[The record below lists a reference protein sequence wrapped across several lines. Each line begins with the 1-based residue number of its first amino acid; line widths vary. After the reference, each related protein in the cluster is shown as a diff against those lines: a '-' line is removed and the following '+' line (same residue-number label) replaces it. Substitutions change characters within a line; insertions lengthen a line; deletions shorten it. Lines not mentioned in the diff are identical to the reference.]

1 MPLEYSFYKKSSK
14 SKKNK
19 SSSIKQIEI
28 TIKKNGVIRIE
39 LAGFLPARRATK

>member
-1 MPLEYSFYKKSSK
+1 MTLEYSFYKKSSK

-39 LAGFLPARRATK
+39 LIPYQFNNNAS

>member
-19 SSSIKQIEI
+19 NPSIKQIEI
-28 TIKKNGVIRIE
+28 IVKKNGVIRIE
-39 LAGFLPARRATK
+39 LIPTNLKEVPVD